1 MARRVFRV
9 ASALV
14 CSFIVCISHQ
24 ARAFGDVGA
33 FEARP
38 LLVGDQTAS
47 RRTSALVLWASE
59 LTSRTS
65 APARAKPR
73 EVRASED
80 ALFDVPFAYWS
91 DSRQLSPLSRA
102 EVGNLRR
109 FFALGGM
116 LFVDDAAPG
125 DTGPGAF
132 GEYARRELARVLPDM
147 APTPL
152 PENHVL
158 YRTFYIVRRPEGRTT
173 NVKPLEVLSRSGKIK
188 VIFSSHD
195 VTGAVAQSPTGGW
208 ENSLSGGEPQRER
221 ALRLLINIA
230 MYVLCSNYKD
240 DQVHAPFLMRKR
252 GLSRTP

>member
-9 ASALV
+9 ATGLV
-14 CSFIVCISHQ
+14 CTLIACAPDT

-38 LLVGDQTAS
+38 LLVGDQSSA
-47 RRTSALVLWASE
+47 RRASALALWATE
-59 LTSRTS
+59 LTNRTS

-73 EVRASED
+73 EVRASDD
-80 ALFDVPFAYWS
+80 ALFDAPFAYWS
-91 DSRQLSPLSRA
+91 DNRELSPLSRA
-102 EVGNLRR
+102 EIGNLRR

-125 DTGPGAF
+125 AEGPGAF
-132 GEYARRELARVLPDM
+132 GQYARRELARVLPDM
-147 APTPL
+147 APTSL
-152 PENHVL
+152 PKDHVL
-158 YRTFYIVRRPEGRTT
+158 YRTFYIVRRPEGRTG

-195 VTGAVAQSPTGGW
+195 VAGAVAQSPHGGW
-208 ENSLSGGEPQRER
+208 ENRLEGGEPQRER
-221 ALRLLINIA
+221 ALRLLVNIA

-240 DQVHAPFLMRKR
+240 DQVHAPSLMRKR
-252 GLSRTP
+252 GLSPTP